1 MKKKFHAAA
10 LAATITLTMTA
21 CSSKEQRLAEYAA
34 YLQAAHEQTEK
45 QAEAKPIIDAKW
57 TDSGGNPMTLTVH
70 LPQQFQP
77 VQQIK
82 NDEWIQF
89 WGNMAPALVNTAAT
103 VGSQALNSYYSY
115 KNNKSMWD
123 AIGDSFGSGLK
134 LDSGGGDVTLT
145 GSANQVKMTG
155 RDGSQTASGLGTS
168 TIPAEEPILEEPGEF
183 VPNDPPDFPD
193 GPIGIPGTNAA
204 E

>member
-10 LAATITLTMTA
+10 LAATIALTMTA
-21 CSSKEQRLAEYAA
+21 CSSKEQRLTEYAA
-34 YLQAAHEQTEK
+34 YLGAVHEQAQK
-45 QAEAKPIIDAKW
+45 QAEAKPLVDASW
-57 TDSGGNPMTLTVH
+57 TDSGGKPMRLVVN
-70 LPQQFQP
+70 LPPEFQQ
-77 VQQIK
+77 VSQIK
-82 NDEWIQF
+82 DDEWIRF
-89 WGNMAPALVNTAAT
+89 WTAMAPATLNTVGT
-103 VGSQALNSYYSY
+103 VGSQFLNSYYGY

-168 TIPAEEPILEEPGEF
+168 TIPAEEPILEEPGE
-183 VPNDPPDFPD
+183 
-193 GPIGIPGTNAA
+193 IRS